1 MSVMDTV
8 LKQRGKSVE
17 DRHVIQ
23 MNYKGFS
30 VLRQVEGTMLYQE
43 INLVSNKKGISLRVR
58 VYCQFSTVACYL
70 EITGSSHLRVVLWL
84 VI

>member
-1 MSVMDTV
+1 MDTA

-17 DRHVIQ
+17 DRCVIQ

-30 VLRQVEGTMLYQE
+30 VPRQVEGTMLYQE
-43 INLVSNKKGISLRVR
+43 MNLVSNKKGISLRVR
-58 VYCQFSTVACYL
+58 VYCHFRTVACYL
-70 EITGSSHLRVVLWL
+70 EITGSSHPRVVLWL